1 MTLTQ
6 TEKGYPPAIEHIGL
20 PGRMKIEKG
29 VDWERTK
36 TPRYPW
42 KFPYYVERKQ
52 QLSEVMAELDPHRTC
67 FSSLEI
73 IGERVRPATASASGA
88 SVAAA
93 ATAVHQGE
101 GGAEWLPVH
110 EAGDSRAEV
119 NGLERQE

>member
-42 KFPYYVERKQ
+42 KFPFYVERKQ

-73 IGERVRPATASASGA
+73 IGERVRPATASAS
-88 SVAAA
+88 V
-93 ATAVHQGE
+93 TAVHQCE
-101 GGAEWLPVH
+101 GGGEWLSVH